1 VRQQVI
7 EHEIG
12 PTGRFGL
19 RVTTPDV
26 DLRATDGPIATVRV
40 EFELRADNDAHA
52 DELLERVRFE
62 VQERPG
68 ALDVTEPR
76 HGGGGVGSI
85 ARLLGMGS
93 AHFDSKVVAEV
104 PAGAEVTF
112 DGVSSDLDSIG
123 FTGRQEYRMVS
134 GDMTLRDLAGD
145 IRVRGVSSDVSLR
158 ADEPIRLQL
167 NTVSGDVSAVAPRY
181 DALHVV
187 TVSGDVEIEGELS
200 SAEESRIETVSG
212 DVQLSIHGG
221 TTLEVRALS
230 SDISVSLPH
239 RAEGSRDRRRFVIGD
254 GAARVVFSSMS
265 GDLTAGSP
273 RRSVP
278 TPPTPPTPQ
287 TAPTRPTPPVAPALP
302 GDELGILRALER
314 GDITVDEAAA
324 RLARRS

>member
-1 VRQQVI
+1 MPRFVRQQVI

-12 PTGRFGL
+12 PTGRFVL

-52 DELLERVRFE
+52 DQLLERVRFE
-62 VQERPG
+62 VQERAG
-68 ALDVTEPR
+68 ALEVTEQR
-76 HGGGGVGSI
+76 HGAGGVGSI

-93 AHFDSKVVAEV
+93 GRFDSKVVAEV

-112 DGVSSDLDSIG
+112 DGVSSDLDSFG
-123 FTGRQEYRMVS
+123 FNGRQEYRMVS
-134 GDMTLRDLAGD
+134 GDMTLRDLGGD
-145 IRVRGVSSDVSLR
+145 LRVRGVSSDISLR
-158 ADEPIRLQL
+158 AEAPIRLQL

-181 DALHVV
+181 DALHIV

-200 SAEESRIETVSG
+200 RAEESRIETVSG

-230 SDISVSLPH
+230 SDVSVSLPH

-265 GDLTAGSP
+265 GDLIAGSP

-278 TPPTPPTPQ
+278 MPPTPPTAPVPP
-287 TAPTRPTPPVAPALP
+287 TAP
-302 GDELGILRALER
+302 GDELAILRALER